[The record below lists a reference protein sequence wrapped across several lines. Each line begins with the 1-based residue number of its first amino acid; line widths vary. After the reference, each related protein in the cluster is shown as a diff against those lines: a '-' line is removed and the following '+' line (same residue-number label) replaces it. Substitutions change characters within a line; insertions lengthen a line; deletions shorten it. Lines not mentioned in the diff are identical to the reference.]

1 MEKLDGI
8 LRERGKEKRGKEEKS
23 VRSNGAYIIIA
34 RYSVRKERGL
44 ISTTIKF
51 SIRTGTYAYIIFVLF
66 ERR

>member
-8 LRERGKEKRGKEEKS
+8 LRGGKEKRGKEEKS
-23 VRSNGAYIIIA
+23 VRSNGTYIIIA
-34 RYSVRKERGL
+34 RYSERKKRGL

>member
-8 LRERGKEKRGKEEKS
+8 LRGGKEKRGKEENS
-23 VRSNGAYIIIA
+23 VRSNGTYIIIA

-66 ERR
+66 ERQ

>member
-1 MEKLDGI
+1 MEKLDRI

-23 VRSNGAYIIIA
+23 VRSNGTYIIIA

-51 SIRTGTYAYIIFVLF
+51 SIRTYAYIIFVLF

>member
-8 LRERGKEKRGKEEKS
+8 LRGGKEKRGKEEKS
-23 VRSNGAYIIIA
+23 VRSNGTYIIIA
-34 RYSVRKERGL
+34 RYSVRKEFRGL